1 MVLFFSV
8 CVTSSIILF
17 LSVVSCSIKP
27 LNYCFILL
35 ALIYALHRMGHTI
48 GQACKLTGL
57 DYEFDLVYCS
67 LTGLKT
73 TFGLNDIHLA
83 FPVPKFCRQSFIG

>member
-35 ALIYALHRMGHTI
+35 ALFYTLHRMCHTI

-57 DYEFDLVYCS
+57 DYEFDVVLFAVHKLV
-67 LTGLKT
+67 LTL
-73 TFGLNDIHLA
+73 LLD
-83 FPVPKFCRQSFIG
+83 